1 MGDFE
6 NNFVMIKSEKINKIM
21 QNTVSCSL
29 RCNGIILSCVF
40 AFSGTCSFSAGACQ
54 MLDAR
59 KGYANCSLGFIRQ

>member
-29 RCNGIILSCVF
+29 RCNGIILSCAF
-40 AFSGTCSFSAGACQ
+40 AFIGTCSFSAGACQ